1 MTFEEQAAEL
11 HQLEAVAKCLGISEG
26 HFERI
31 ALAVTA
37 EGAASDHAPRQQLDE
52 IRRRVHAAAEASSP
66 RRGETH

>member
-11 HQLEAVAKCLGISEG
+11 HQLEAVAKCLGVSEG

-37 EGAASDHAPRQQLDE
+37 EAAVSGWAPEQQLAE
-52 IRRRVHAAAEASSP
+52 IRRRIHVQAA
-66 RRGETH
+66 RYK